1 MDTYTI
7 NTNHWT
13 GNVELWAPN
22 GNVWSTQSEAEA
34 VKMSFWIDNNAL
46 MDERNELIE
55 NSKAILLR
63 LGRYIS
69 DASAAPLTN
78 DNVEKLVK
86 LVSML
91 ESAENEFVYGS

>member
-34 VKMSFWIDNNAL
+34 VKHLAYFRMAYPNSMFSLLVNGYIVSTV
-46 MDERNELIE
+46 EL
-55 NSKAILLR
+55 AAMARHIL
-63 LGRYIS
+63 I
-69 DASAAPLTN
+69 N
-78 DNVEKLVK
+78 
-86 LVSML
+86 
-91 ESAENEFVYGS
+91 